1 MMRDDFSTGA
11 AGVREVKDLLS
22 RVIGTLVEMPLI
34 FLIKEDIAKE
44 GLILNALTEV
54 VYT

>member
-1 MMRDDFSTGA
+1 VVRDDFSTGA

-22 RVIGTLVEMPLI
+22 RVKGTVVEMPLM
-34 FLIKEDIAKE
+34 FLIEEDIAKE
-44 GLILNALTEV
+44 GPTLNALTEV

>member
-1 MMRDDFSTGA
+1 VRDDFSIGA
-11 AGVREVKDLLS
+11 VGIREIKDLLS
-22 RVIGTLVEMPLI
+22 RVKGTVVEMPLI

-44 GLILNALTEV
+44 GSILNALTEV